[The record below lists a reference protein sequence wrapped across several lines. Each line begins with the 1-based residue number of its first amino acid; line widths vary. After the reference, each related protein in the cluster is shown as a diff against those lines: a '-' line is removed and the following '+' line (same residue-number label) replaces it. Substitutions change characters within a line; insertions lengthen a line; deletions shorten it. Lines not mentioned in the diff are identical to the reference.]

1 MATRPQDSAPPATG
15 AEDETADLPRFV
27 WGRACAGLDQLDDRT
42 FLTHTRAPRFVC
54 AVSEVDE
61 EELPDELREAG
72 EDELVI
78 VEVLE
83 SAESHHLWLTSSG
96 LLFQAFSFA
105 DPQPD
110 SPDLSRVLLNAAA
123 DFERFVN
130 STDPSEDGTP
140 SLLRGDGGSQ
150 TRH

>member
-1 MATRPQDSAPPATG
+1 MPTRPADSDSAATLV
-15 AEDETADLPRFV
+15 EEETADLPRFV

-54 AVSEVDE
+54 AVSEVE
-61 EELPDELREAG
+61 EAELPDELREAG

-83 SAESHHLWLTSSG
+83 SAESRHLWLTSSG

-105 DPQPD
+105 DRQPD

-130 STDPSEDGTP
+130 STDPAEDGTP
-140 SLLRGDGGSQ
+140 SVLAGDDGNQ